1 MKDKQFYDRNEY
13 YTIGLSALIVIALII
28 VVAVKILQVT
38 IEDNINNR
46 VTTEL
51 EFLAKEQTDIVNK
64 QIRNQFER
72 STIIADMI
80 EKGIDFSNKKDQRV
94 LSSIRDQLELC
105 MLGYADRNGN
115 VINYMG
121 EEMGSISA
129 RQYFREVCSGEK

>member
-51 EFLAKEQTDIVNK
+51 EFLAKEQTDI
-64 QIRNQFER
+64 
-72 STIIADMI
+72 
-80 EKGIDFSNKKDQRV
+80 G
-94 LSSIRDQLELC
+94 
-105 MLGYADRNGN
+105 
-115 VINYMG
+115 
-121 EEMGSISA
+121 A
-129 RQYFREVCSGEK
+129 RI